1 MIKDG
6 KNLSG
11 SQRYKC
17 QACKRRY
24 TPQPNLIGYSE
35 EFKLQAI
42 KLYVD
47 GMNLR
52 RIARHLEISPQ
63 SVSNWVNAYVA
74 QLPNAPTP
82 EEVEKVELDELFTN
96 CWSITLAN
104 ILFQM
109 GKQTLILLRE
119 TMQTCDI
126 ILPD

>member
-6 KNLSG
+6 KNPSG

-17 QACKRRY
+17 KACKSRY
-24 TPQPNLIGYSE
+24 TPQPKLIGYSE
-35 EFKLQAI
+35 AFKLQAI

-82 EEVEKVELDELFTN
+82 EEVEKVELDELFTFIGEKKTK
-96 CWSITLAN
+96 STSSR
-104 ILFQM
+104 Q
-109 GKQTLILLRE
+109 
-119 TMQTCDI
+119 
-126 ILPD
+126 